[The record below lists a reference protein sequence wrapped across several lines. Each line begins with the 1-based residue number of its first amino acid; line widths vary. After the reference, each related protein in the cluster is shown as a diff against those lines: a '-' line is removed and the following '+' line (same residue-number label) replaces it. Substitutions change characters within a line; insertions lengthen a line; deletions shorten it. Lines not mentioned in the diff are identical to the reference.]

1 MITPRPGDGW
11 RLAETGE
18 KEGATVRQLLQGQV
32 AMVTGAGSGI
42 GRATALMFAEEGAD
56 VAALDLSAE
65 AASQTAAA
73 VEARGRRA
81 RALAADVS
89 RAADVE
95 AAVQAAQEALGHITV
110 LVNSAGLTRD
120 KTIRNLT
127 EADWDRV
134 LDVHLKGTFL
144 CTKSVAGR
152 MREAGRGGA
161 IVNLSSISAKI
172 GNFGQ
177 ANYASAKAG
186 IVALTKVT
194 AREYARYGVRANAI
208 QPGMID
214 TPMTAALGEAHLT
227 RAAAD
232 TPLGRLGKP
241 EEVAAVVLFLASDL
255 ASYVTG
261 AVIEVTGGR
270 YM

>member
-1 MITPRPGDGW
+1 VEPL
-11 RLAETGE
+11 LAG
-18 KEGATVRQLLQGQV
+18 RV
-32 AMVTGAGSGI
+32 ALVTGAGSGI
-42 GRATALMFAEEGAD
+42 GRAVAVRFAREGAD
-56 VAALDLSAE
+56 VAALDVNEATAE
-65 AASQTAAA
+65 ETAAA
-73 VEARGRRA
+73 VEALGRRA
-81 RALAADVS
+81 SALRADVS
-89 RAADVE
+89 RADDVE
-95 AAVQAAQEALGHITV
+95 AAVLRAESSLGAIDV
-110 LVNSAGLTRD
+110 LVNNAGLTRD
-120 KTIRNLT
+120 ATIQNLT
-127 EADWDRV
+127 EANWDLV

-144 CTKSVAGR
+144 CTQIVGRR
-152 MREAGRGGA
+152 MRERGRGGA

-214 TPMTAALGEAHLT
+214 TPMTRVLGEERLA
-227 RAAAD
+227 RSVAE
-232 TPLGRLGKP
+232 TPLGRLGTP
-241 EEVAAVVLFLASDL
+241 EEVAAVALFLASDL

-270 YM
+270 SL

>member
-1 MITPRPGDGW
+1 
-11 RLAETGE
+11 
-18 KEGATVRQLLQGQV
+18 V
-32 AMVTGAGSGI
+32 ALVTGAGSGI
-42 GRATALMFAEEGAD
+42 GRAIAVRFAEEGAD
-56 VAALDLSAE
+56 VAAIDVNES
-65 AASQTAAA
+65 TAAETTAA
-73 VEARGRRA
+73 VLRVGRRGI
-81 RALAADVS
+81 ALRADVS
-89 RAADVE
+89 RVDQIQ
-95 AAVQAAQEALGHITV
+95 AAVARAESSLGPITV
-110 LVNSAGLTRD
+110 LVNNAGLTRD

-127 EADWDRV
+127 EADWDLV

-144 CTKSVAGR
+144 CTQAVATR
-152 MREAGRGGA
+152 MRDTGQGGA
-161 IVNLSSISAKI
+161 IVNLSSISGKI

-214 TPMTAALGEAHLT
+214 TPMTRALGEEHLA
-227 RAAAD
+227 RSAAE

-241 EEVAAVVLFLASDL
+241 EEVATVALFLASGL

-270 YM
+270 YL

>member
-1 MITPRPGDGW
+1 VGPL
-11 RLAETGE
+11 LAG
-18 KEGATVRQLLQGQV
+18 RV
-32 AMVTGAGSGI
+32 ALVTGAGSGI
-42 GRATALMFAEEGAD
+42 GRAIAVRFAEEGAD
-56 VAALDLSAE
+56 VAAMDINE
-65 AASQTAAA
+65 GAAA
-73 VEARGRRA
+73 ETSVAVGGLGRRA
-81 RALAADVS
+81 IPVRADVS
-89 RAADVE
+89 QPDQ
-95 AAVQAAQEALGHITV
+95 VQAAVTMAESSLGPVTV

-120 KTIRNLT
+120 KTIRNLA
-127 EADWDRV
+127 EADWDLV

-144 CTKSVAGR
+144 CTKAVATR
-152 MREAGRGGA
+152 MRESGRGGA
-161 IVNLSSISAKI
+161 IVNLSSVSGKI

-214 TPMTAALGEAHLT
+214 TPMTRALGEEHLA
-227 RAAAD
+227 RSVAD

-241 EEVAAVVLFLASDL
+241 EEVAAVALFLVSDL

-270 YM
+270 YL

>member
-1 MITPRPGDGW
+1 VGPL
-11 RLAETGE
+11 LAG
-18 KEGATVRQLLQGQV
+18 RV
-32 AMVTGAGSGI
+32 ALVTGAGSGI
-42 GRATALMFAEEGAD
+42 GRAIAVRFAEEGAD
-56 VAALDLSAE
+56 IATIDMNEATAAK
-65 AASQTAAA
+65 TAAA
-73 VEARGRRA
+73 VGALGRRA
-81 RALAADVS
+81 VAVRADVS
-89 RAADVE
+89 RSSDVE
-95 AAVQAAQEALGHITV
+95 AAVAKAESTLGPITV
-110 LVNSAGLTRD
+110 LVNNAGLTRD

-127 EADWDRV
+127 ESDWDLV
-134 LDVHLKGTFL
+134 LDIHLKGTFL
-144 CTKSVAGR
+144 CTKAVAAR
-152 MREAGRGGA
+152 MREHGRGGA

-214 TPMTAALGEAHLT
+214 TPMTQALTEEH
-227 RAAAD
+227 RAQSVAE
-232 TPLGRLGKP
+232 TPLGRLGRP
-241 EEVAAVVLFLASDL
+241 EEVAAVALFLASDL

-270 YM
+270 SL

>member
-1 MITPRPGDGW
+1 VGPL
-11 RLAETGE
+11 LAG
-18 KEGATVRQLLQGQV
+18 RV
-32 AMVTGAGSGI
+32 ALVTGAGSGI
-42 GRATALMFAEEGAD
+42 GRAIAVRFAEEGAD
-56 VAALDLSAE
+56 VAAMDINEIAAAE
-65 AASQTAAA
+65 TTAA
-73 VEARGRRA
+73 VEGLGRRGIA
-81 RALAADVS
+81 VRADVS
-89 RAADVE
+89 QSDQVRAALVTVE
-95 AAVQAAQEALGHITV
+95 ASLGPVTV

-120 KTIRNLT
+120 KTIRNLA
-127 EADWDRV
+127 EADWDLV

-144 CTKSVAGR
+144 CTKAVATR
-152 MREAGRGGA
+152 MRETGRGGA
-161 IVNLSSISAKI
+161 IVNLSSVSGKI

-214 TPMTAALGEAHLT
+214 TPMTRALGEEHLT
-227 RAAAD
+227 RSIAD

-241 EEVAAVVLFLASDL
+241 EEVAAVALFLVSDL

-270 YM
+270 YL

>member
-1 MITPRPGDGW
+1 VGPL
-11 RLAETGE
+11 LAG
-18 KEGATVRQLLQGQV
+18 RV
-32 AMVTGAGSGI
+32 ALVTGAGSGI
-42 GRATALMFAEEGAD
+42 GRAIAVRFAEEGAD
-56 VAALDLSAE
+56 VAAMDINE
-65 AASQTAAA
+65 AAAAETSVA
-73 VEARGRRA
+73 VGGLGRRGIA
-81 RALAADVS
+81 VRADVS
-89 RAADVE
+89 QSDQ
-95 AAVQAAQEALGHITV
+95 VQAAVTMAESSLGPVTV

-120 KTIRNLT
+120 KTIRNLA
-127 EADWDRV
+127 EADWDLV

-144 CTKSVAGR
+144 CTKAVATR
-152 MREAGRGGA
+152 MRESGRGGA
-161 IVNLSSISAKI
+161 IVNLSSVSGKI

-214 TPMTAALGEAHLT
+214 TPMTRALGEEHLA
-227 RAAAD
+227 RSVAD

-241 EEVAAVVLFLASDL
+241 EEVAAVALFLVSDL

-270 YM
+270 YL

>member
-1 MITPRPGDGW
+1 MGP
-11 RLAETGE
+11 
-18 KEGATVRQLLQGQV
+18 LLQGHV
-32 AMVTGAGSGI
+32 ALVTGAGSGI
-42 GRATALMFAEEGAD
+42 GRAVALRFAGEGAD
-56 VAALDLSAE
+56 VAALDVNAESAAGTVRE
-65 AASQTAAA
+65 
-73 VEARGRRA
+73 VEARGRRGTA
-81 RALAADVS
+81 IAADVS
-89 RAADVE
+89 RAAEVD
-95 AAVQAAQEALGHITV
+95 AAVDAARTALGDITV
-110 LVNSAGLTRD
+110 LVNCAGLLRD
-120 KTIRNLT
+120 KTIRNLA
-127 EADWDRV
+127 EADWDLV

-177 ANYASAKAG
+177 ANYAAAKAG

-208 QPGMID
+208 QPGMVD
-214 TPMTAALGEAHLT
+214 TPMTRALGEEHLA
-227 RAAAD
+227 RSAAE
-232 TPLGRLGKP
+232 TPLGRLGRP
-241 EEVAAVVLFLASDL
+241 DEVAAVALFLASDL

-270 YM
+270 YL

>member
-1 MITPRPGDGW
+1 VGP
-11 RLAETGE
+11 LL
-18 KEGATVRQLLQGQV
+18 EGRV
-32 AMVTGAGSGI
+32 ALVTGAGSGI
-42 GRATALMFAEEGAD
+42 GRAVAFRFAEEGAD
-56 VAALDLSAE
+56 VAALDIDADSAAATARAVE
-65 AASQTAAA
+65 ARRRRARAVAADVARAAEVEAA
-73 VEARGRRA
+73 VEAA
-81 RALAADVS
+81 RA
-89 RAADVE
+89 
-95 AAVQAAQEALGHITV
+95 ALGEITV
-110 LVNSAGLTRD
+110 LVNCAGLLRD
-120 KTIRNLT
+120 RTIRNLA

-144 CTKSVAGR
+144 CTRAVAER
-152 MREAGRGGA
+152 MRESGGGGA

-177 ANYASAKAG
+177 ANYAAAKAG

-214 TPMTAALGEAHLT
+214 TPMTRALGDERLA
-227 RAAAD
+227 RSAAE
-232 TPLGRLGKP
+232 TPLGRLGRP
-241 EEVAAVVLFLASDL
+241 EEVAAVALFLASDL

-270 YM
+270 YL

>member
-1 MITPRPGDGW
+1 VGPL
-11 RLAETGE
+11 LAG
-18 KEGATVRQLLQGQV
+18 RV
-32 AMVTGAGSGI
+32 ALVTGAGSGI
-42 GRATALMFAEEGAD
+42 GRAIAVRFAEEGAD
-56 VAALDLSAE
+56 VAAMDINE
-65 AASQTAAA
+65 TAAA
-73 VEARGRRA
+73 ETTIAVEGLGRRGIA
-81 RALAADVS
+81 VRADVS
-89 RAADVE
+89 QADQVRAAVTRAE
-95 AAVQAAQEALGHITV
+95 SSLGPLTV
-110 LVNSAGLTRD
+110 LINSAGLTRD
-120 KTIRNLT
+120 KTIRNLA
-127 EADWDRV
+127 EADWDLV

-144 CTKSVAGR
+144 CTKAVATR
-152 MREAGRGGA
+152 MRETGRGGA
-161 IVNLSSISAKI
+161 IVNLSSVSGKI

-214 TPMTAALGEAHLT
+214 TPMTRALGEEHLA
-227 RAAAD
+227 RSVAD

-241 EEVAAVVLFLASDL
+241 EEVAAVALFLVSDL

-270 YM
+270 YL